1 MKLSTNFLSKK
12 IVILKTY
19 KCKLDDKEFL
29 ERDLY
34 FGIIINKFIQ
44 SCTYIQWVKSKPYK

>member
-1 MKLSTNFLSKK
+1 MKISTNFLAKK
-12 IVILKTY
+12 FVSLKTY
-19 KCKLDDKEFL
+19 KLDDKEFL
-29 ERDLY
+29 ERGLY

>member
-1 MKLSTNFLSKK
+1 MKISTNFLAKK
-12 IVILKTY
+12 FVILKTY

-34 FGIIINKFIQ
+34 FGIIINSIMHLHSMGKIK
-44 SCTYIQWVKSKPYK
+44 TV